1 MLLTKPPLCNR
12 SDRRSGQLTLP
23 NQILRGLLLS
33 VSLALVPIQAPAQA
47 DDQTLADIR
56 QELSVLF
63 VELQR
68 LKRELSTT
76 GSPSVPIGGGAPLER
91 LDAIE
96 VEMQRLTSK
105 TERLEFRLNSV
116 VKDGTNRVGDLEFR
130 LCELEPKCDVGS
142 LGQTG
147 LLGGGTSTNA
157 PAAPLTPKPA
167 ATGSGTEMA
176 MSEQADFDRAK
187 TALDAGEFTN
197 AVTGFQDFLDS
208 YPGGQLTSTAQFY
221 RGQSLEG
228 MGETSAAARAYL
240 ESFSGD
246 PNGKMAPNALLRLG
260 VTLDALGQTSEACVT
275 LGEVST
281 RFPGGKPDEQAQKT
295 RRELGCS

>member
-1 MLLTKPPLCNR
+1 MLLTEPPRRNR
-12 SDRRSGQLTLP
+12 SDRRSGQLTL
-23 NQILRGLLLS
+23 RGLILS
-33 VSLALVPIQAPAQA
+33 LSLVLVPIQAPAQA

-96 VEMQRLTSK
+96 VEMQRLTAK

-130 LCELEPKCDVGS
+130 LCELEPKCDVGK

-147 LLGGGTSTNA
+147 LLGGGTGASAPAGAITPNA
-157 PAAPLTPKPA
+157 PKPS
-167 ATGSGTEMA
+167 GGTEMA
-176 MSEQADFDRAK
+176 LAEQADFDRAK
-187 TALDAGEFTN
+187 AALDAGEFTN
-197 AVTGFQDFLDS
+197 AATGFQDFLDS

-260 VTLDALGQTSEACVT
+260 VTLADLGQNSEACVT

-281 RFPGGKPDEQAQKT
+281 RFPGGDPDTQAQET